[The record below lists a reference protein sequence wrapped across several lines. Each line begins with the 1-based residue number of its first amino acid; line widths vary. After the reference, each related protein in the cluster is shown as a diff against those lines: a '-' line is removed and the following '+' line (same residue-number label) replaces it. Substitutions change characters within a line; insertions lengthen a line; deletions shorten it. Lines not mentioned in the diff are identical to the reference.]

1 LRKAGCKTTDNDQFF
16 IRKLKHVA
24 YDVDDIVDEFHLEAE
39 KHEAEV
45 ANNIVSKCL
54 CTKPKSYLFQFKAA
68 LKIKAI
74 KNRFDAI
81 VKQRTDF
88 SAIVNSL
95 PEGLPV
101 PHMNRAAKATP
112 TVPNV
117 AVASIICGREREK
130 QEIIS
135 KLVDKNN
142 QQIIKIVSIIG
153 LGGSRKT
160 ALSNLVFGDGNT
172 VKDHFEVRIWVHVP
186 QEFDV

>member
-1 LRKAGCKTTDNDQFF
+1 MKQYSSIVGVTKDLQDLKGRFEDISSWLEKAGCKTTDNDQFF
-16 IRKLKHVA
+16 IRQLKHVA

-74 KNRFDAI
+74 KKRFDAI

-88 SAIVNSL
+88 SATVNSL
-95 PEGLPV
+95 PE
-101 PHMNRAAKATP
+101 
-112 TVPNV
+112 
-117 AVASIICGREREK
+117 
-130 QEIIS
+130 
-135 KLVDKNN
+135 VDKNN